1 METVVTRQKDKT
13 IEILLT
19 IPWKEVKVKYDSVVE
34 MAVKQVVVKGFRK
47 GKAPKNMAEKQ
58 LDQERVWQQTL
69 EELLPVY
76 YSKVITKEKLQPV
89 VQPRIQLQKAAPDN
103 DLVIKIT
110 TAEKPELNLG
120 KYKEAIAKLKGESK
134 IWTPDKAGKVVKPE
148 DVAKGVSKDKK
159 IGLNEILGVVLKEV
173 ELSLP
178 AFMIEEQTNKEL
190 SSLID
195 QAKQVGMTIEQYA
208 QSKGLSTQQL
218 RDQKKV
224 EAENTLKLEFILEK
238 IADEDKIT
246 VEDKEIEDFFK
257 ASKENLTNEEQSKQ
271 RYFVASLIRRRK
283 TLQHLLD

>member
-1 METVVTRQKDKT
+1 MEAVVTRQKDTT

-19 IPWKEVKVKYDSVVE
+19 IPWKEVKVKYDAVVE

-76 YSKVITKEKLQPV
+76 YSRVITKEKLQPV

-103 DLVIKIT
+103 DLVIKIA

-120 KYKEAIAKLKGESK
+120 KYKEAVAKLKGDGK
-134 IWTPDKAGKVVKPE
+134 IWTPDKAV
-148 DVAKGVSKDKK
+148 KGVKEGEKKK

-178 AFMIEEQTNKEL
+178 AFMVEEQTNKEL

-218 RDQKKV
+218 RDQKKI
-224 EAENTLKLEFILEK
+224 EAENTLKLEFILER

-246 VEDKEIEDFFK
+246 VEDKEIDDFFK
-257 ASKENLTNEEQSKQ
+257 ASKENLTSEEQSKQ